1 MALAEK
7 EHMFVAKHKE
17 LTSYFAYKVLA
28 FTEIG
33 KNLIV
38 WSLPVGYSLGSRLNR
53 KKGNPHAKA
62 RLVL

>member
-38 WSLPVGYSLGSRLNR
+38 WSLPVGYLE
-53 KKGNPHAKA
+53 AA
-62 RLVL
+62 